1 VALIRLAWGLCL
13 LALALV
19 AATATLAVLNI
30 GSIDS
35 LYDANAIEI
44 VVPIGWAILGALI
57 AARQPRNAMGWL
69 LLATALGI
77 AISGVA
83 IQYSRFT
90 LVTAQAAPFSPWI
103 PWFGTVCSTLV
114 YPAGLG
120 SLTMLFLPNG
130 HLLSRRWRIVIWA
143 GIAMTAGLIAI
154 GVLDPELIS
163 VTGLPPIQSPTG
175 IDALA
180 GINAGAVG
188 SIGFSL
194 GLTIV
199 AAAGACIVMR
209 LRRAEG
215 EQRLQLRW
223 IAYAVAFA
231 VTINI
236 VYTVVALLFLPQE
249 TVIALSPIVVVVGF
263 GLAIPAGM
271 AVAILRYRLY
281 DLDLLLNRTIL
292 YGAVSAILLV
302 ALGVAN
308 LAAQGAVEALFGQPS
323 AVVTAA
329 LGIGAGLAFPPVR
342 RWLRPMVDRALPA
355 RSRLTLLFT
364 DIVGSTQAIVDLGDE
379 RWREVLA
386 LYRALVRREL
396 AQHRGR
402 EVNTA
407 GDGFFAVFDRPMRA
421 VACAVAMRAG
431 VKVLGL
437 RVRTGLHYGEVEMR
451 GEQVTGLAVHAAAR
465 VMAEAGADQLLL
477 SEAMAQALGDSVP
490 LREAGTHELR
500 GVPGEWRLFE
510 LATLGR

>member
-1 VALIRLAWGLCL
+1 
-13 LALALV
+13 
-19 AATATLAVLNI
+19 
-30 GSIDS
+30 
-35 LYDANAIEI
+35 
-44 VVPIGWAILGALI
+44 
-57 AARQPRNAMGWL
+57 
-69 LLATALGI
+69 
-77 AISGVA
+77 
-83 IQYSRFT
+83 
-90 LVTAQAAPFSPWI
+90 
-103 PWFGTVCSTLV
+103 
-114 YPAGLG
+114 
-120 SLTMLFLPNG
+120 
-130 HLLSRRWRIVIWA
+130 
-143 GIAMTAGLIAI
+143 
-154 GVLDPELIS
+154 
-163 VTGLPPIQSPTG
+163 
-175 IDALA
+175 
-180 GINAGAVG
+180 
-188 SIGFSL
+188 
-194 GLTIV
+194 
-199 AAAGACIVMR
+199 
-209 LRRAEG
+209 
-215 EQRLQLRW
+215 
-223 IAYAVAFA
+223 
-231 VTINI
+231 
-236 VYTVVALLFLPQE
+236 
-249 TVIALSPIVVVVGF
+249 VVVGF

-421 VACAVAMRAG
+421 VACAIAMREG